1 MFLALSITT
10 LRLGFRL
17 PTLIIKRVQQQAPT
31 VRSFNLRPESAQ
43 AGHGICFI
51 PGQVA
56 LLRVADESPAYFA
69 FATAPD
75 DPELEILVKRK
86 MGASNSIFDMR
97 EGERIELQG
106 LAGHGFDLERCV
118 GRDLVFVAMG
128 IGVAPIRS
136 ALRHLVK
143 RRRDFGQVVLL
154 YGARTPHDFC
164 YREEM
169 ETWEQAGVELHLVIS
184 RPDGH
189 NWSGPTG
196 YVQSLFG
203 RIVPSLSSPVVL
215 VCGSLAM
222 IEQVRDRLQSMGIQP
237 PAILTNY

>member
-1 MFLALSITT
+1 MNRDEPMS
-10 LRLGFRL
+10 
-17 PTLIIKRVQQQAPT
+17 LIIKRVWQQAPAI
-31 VRSFNLRPESAQ
+31 RSFNLRPES
-43 AGHGICFI
+43 GHGVCFTA
-51 PGQVA
+51 GQVA
-56 LLRVADESPAYFA
+56 LLRVADEEPAYFA

-75 DPELEILVKRK
+75 DPELEVLVKRK
-86 MGASNSIFDMR
+86 IGASNCIFDMR
-97 EGERIELQG
+97 EGERVELLG

-128 IGVAPIRS
+128 IGVAPLRS
-136 ALRHLVK
+136 ALRHVVK

-154 YGARTPHDFC
+154 YGARTPDDFC
-164 YREEM
+164 YRDEM

-196 YVQSLFG
+196 YVQSLLD
-203 RIVPSLSSPVVL
+203 RVLPSLSSPVAL

-222 IEQVRDRLQSMGIQP
+222 IEQVRDRLQSMGIQST
-237 PAILTNY
+237 AIWTNY